1 MSSEKITFALKA
13 AAAWSPAPDWVL
25 ALAAEADRIGQ
36 PATAKCIDYSAAT
49 VSQVISNSYRG
60 DLRRVEQMVRG
71 ALMGAVVDCPVKGE
85 MARNVC
91 LKWQEKPFAATS
103 ADRTRMYHA
112 CRSGCPNSR
121 HQTGAN
127 HGGRS

>member
-1 MSSEKITFALKA
+1 MSSEKITFVLKA
-13 AAAWSPAPDWVL
+13 TAAWSPAPDWVICL
-25 ALAAEADRIGQ
+25 AGEADRIGQ
-36 PATAKCIDYSAAT
+36 PATAKRIDYSAAT

-85 MARNVC
+85 MGLNVC
-91 LKWQEKPFAATS
+91 LKWQDKPFAATS

-112 CRSGCPNSR
+112 CRSGCPHSK
-121 HQTGAN
+121 
-127 HGGRS
+127 HGGGS